1 MSGPGPGKE
10 NTVIAETRKAKA
22 KAHEWPMRVG
32 AKCELNVNTS
42 IKAST
47 IGKGLNNKVKKN
59 DLIGDVHQFWS
70 LTNLVVYDLV
80 EWEAG
85 GRNGAWEPGLSL
97 AKIDLAILL
106 PLNV

>member
-1 MSGPGPGKE
+1 
-10 NTVIAETRKAKA
+10 
-22 KAHEWPMRVG
+22 MRVG

-80 EWEAG
+80 E
-85 GRNGAWEPGLSL
+85 
-97 AKIDLAILL
+97 
-106 PLNV
+106 